1 MYSPKVFTHWRK
13 VVLVLLVGGAFFF
26 DVVFG
31 TSEYPILTMLVCGIV
46 VLYELVS
53 PYIYTAR

>member
-1 MYSPKVFTHWRK
+1 MYSPKVFSYWRK
-13 VVLVLLVGGAFFF
+13 GVLVLLIGGAFFF

-31 TSEYPILTMLVCGIV
+31 TSRYPILTMLVCGIV
-46 VLYELVS
+46 VLYEFVS